1 MIRIFEEAQ
10 RRRAAEAAAAKDDV
24 PPQPRVAGRMMAE
37 SDSDGNSDSDEAKET
52 ARGARPA
59 PPPMLGGVPDGPE
72 QLVRNIEAHI
82 RLLAPASRADFRR
95 RLAAARNNISAL
107 AELNQAVASRRRGAE
122 EPEPRRSTSRAA
134 GAAAGLT
141 DDLLR

>member
-1 MIRIFEEAQ
+1 
-10 RRRAAEAAAAKDDV
+10 
-24 PPQPRVAGRMMAE
+24 MMAE
-37 SDSDGNSDSDEAKET
+37 SDSDSDGDSDAAKET
-52 ARGARPA
+52 TRGTRPA

-107 AELNQAVASRRRGAE
+107 AELNQAVATAAE
-122 EPEPRRSTSRAA
+122 SPEPEPTPIDREAFEA
-134 GAAAGLT
+134 LLAGLT
-141 DDLLR
+141 DDSGSEDY